1 MKAED
6 FVGTYRGR
14 GHDQVARDGTVSK
27 LASGGDGRLVY
38 TADGTVIVMSTRA
51 GRKRR
56 PASVSGNDLSGA
68 TMEEKAATAEGVVA
82 YAGHYEV
89 KGDQVL
95 HHVEVSFFPNW
106 VGTTNVRRF
115 RWQGNMLILSTPPDA
130 QGAVRRIH
138 WEKMTGARKA
148 SVC

>member
-1 MKAED
+1 MKAQD

-14 GHDQVARDGTVSK
+14 GHDQVAPDGTVSP

-38 TADGTVIVMSTRA
+38 TADGTVIVMSTPA
-51 GRKRR
+51 GRKLL
-56 PASVSGNDLSGA
+56 PASVSGNDLAGA
-68 TMEEKAATAEGVVA
+68 TMEEKAATAAGVVA

-106 VGTTNVRRF
+106 VGTTNVRKF
-115 RWQGNMLILSTPPDA
+115 QWQGNMLILMTPPDA
-130 QGAVRRIH
+130 QGRVRRIH
-138 WEKMTGARKA
+138 WEKVTGGAK
-148 SVC
+148 S